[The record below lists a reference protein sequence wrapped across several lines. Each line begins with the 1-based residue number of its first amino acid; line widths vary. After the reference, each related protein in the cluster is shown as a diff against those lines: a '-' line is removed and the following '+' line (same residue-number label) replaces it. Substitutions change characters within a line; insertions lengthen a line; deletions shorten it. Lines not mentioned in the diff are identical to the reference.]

1 MHLTTQAPYDLANP
15 EVLEDPFP
23 LFRRMRREDPV
34 HWSEAMQA
42 WILTRHD
49 DVHKALRDPRLSANR
64 LDALVNFQL
73 RNSDPS
79 LAADFARIGRQ
90 QMLMKD
96 GADHHRLRTLS
107 NYAFTPSNLDK
118 WRPRIQKVVDEL
130 LDAVGDQG
138 QFDVV
143 ADLAQPLPAIVIAE
157 LFGIPPEDRHSFQKW
172 SDAGAKFF
180 GGTLGDPEQD
190 ARAANDSALNMERYF
205 RALYD
210 ERRRRPGDDLM
221 SSLIQE
227 QAEGK
232 LSAEEV
238 CSQCMLLLIAG
249 HVTTID
255 QLSNAVHTL
264 LTHPDQLRKLA
275 ADPAL
280 IKGAIEEIMRFDGA
294 VSFTHRVAVADL
306 EIGGK
311 AVRTG
316 EVVYLGLAAAN
327 RDPEA
332 FADPEVFDITR
343 PVARHI
349 AFGAGPHVCI
359 GAGLTRRELEIGLLT
374 LFRRMPNLHLSADE
388 PPRRRCESL
397 VFRGFHTLPVAR

>member
-15 EVLEDPFP
+15 EVLENPFP
-23 LFRRMRREDPV
+23 LYRRMRREDPV

-42 WILTRHD
+42 WVLTRHD

-73 RNSDPS
+73 R
-79 LAADFARIGRQ
+79 
-90 QMLMKD
+90 
-96 GADHHRLRTLS
+96 
-107 NYAFTPSNLDK
+107 
-118 WRPRIQKVVDEL
+118 
-130 LDAVGDQG
+130 
-138 QFDVV
+138 
-143 ADLAQPLPAIVIAE
+143 
-157 LFGIPPEDRHSFQKW
+157 
-172 SDAGAKFF
+172 
-180 GGTLGDPEQD
+180 
-190 ARAANDSALNMERYF
+190 
-205 RALYD
+205 
-210 ERRRRPGDDLM
+210 
-221 SSLIQE
+221 
-227 QAEGK
+227 K
-232 LSAEEV
+232 LS
-238 CSQCMLLLIAG
+238 
-249 HVTTID
+249 
-255 QLSNAVHTL
+255 
-264 LTHPDQLRKLA
+264 

-280 IKGAIEEIMRFDGA
+280 IKGAIEEILRFDGA

-332 FADPEVFDITR
+332 FTDPEVFDITR

-374 LFRRMPNLHLSADE
+374 LFRRKPGLRLIDE
-388 PPRRRCESL
+388 DPPRRRCESL
-397 VFRGFHTLPVAR
+397 VFRGFHTLPVAC